1 MNLLHMKHAL
11 EVAKAGSLSKAS
23 EVLLIAAP
31 NISRSIK
38 ELEADLG
45 ITIFD
50 RTQNGMK
57 LTPEGEEFLE
67 FAMSILGQ
75 IDHVENYYKKGHPKK
90 QTFSISVPRAS
101 YICEAF
107 AEFSKSLSKDA
118 AEIFY
123 KETNSQRTINNMLNH
138 DYKLGIVRYAENYDM
153 YFKTMLE
160 EKGFTY
166 ELITEFT
173 YKIIM
178 SKDSPLAKLD
188 TISSDDL
195 VDYIE
200 IAHADPYVP
209 SMPISKVVKEELSD
223 DIDRRIFVFERT
235 SQFELLSRNLET
247 FMWVSPIPK
256 SLLERYDLVQ
266 KECSENRKIYKDLLI
281 YKNGYKLSKLDRQ
294 FITELCES
302 KRKYL

>member
-38 ELEADLG
+38 ELEADIG

-67 FAMSILGQ
+67 FAKSILGQ
-75 IDHVENYYKKGHPKK
+75 IDQVENYYKKGHPKK
-90 QTFSISVPRAS
+90 QTFSLSAPRAS

-107 AEFSKSLSKDA
+107 AEFSKTLSKDA

-123 KETNSQRTINNMLNH
+123 KETNSQRTINNMINH

-166 ELITEFT
+166 ELIAEFT

-209 SMPISKVVKEELSD
+209 SMPVSKVVKEELSD

-235 SQFELLSRNLET
+235 SQFELLTRNLET

>member
-50 RTQNGMK
+50 RTQSGMK

-67 FAMSILGQ
+67 FAKSILGQ
-75 IDHVENYYKKGHPKK
+75 IDQVENYYKKGHQKK

-107 AEFSKSLSKDA
+107 VEFSKSLSKDA

-166 ELITEFT
+166 ELITEFS

-178 SKDSPLAKLD
+178 SKDSPLAKLH

-209 SMPISKVVKEELSD
+209 SMPVSKVVKEELSD

-266 KECSENRKIYKDLLI
+266 KECSENRKIYKDVLI

>member
-45 ITIFD
+45 IIIFD

-67 FAMSILGQ
+67 FAKSILGQ
-75 IDHVENYYKKGHPKK
+75 IDQVENYYKKGHPKK

-123 KETNSQRTINNMLNH
+123 KETNSQRTINNMLNN

-173 YKIIM
+173 YKIIV
-178 SKDSPLAKLD
+178 SKASPLAKLH

-209 SMPISKVVKEELSD
+209 SMPAAKVVKEELSD
-223 DIDRRIFVFERT
+223 DINRRIFVFERT

-281 YKNGYKLSKLDRQ
+281 YKNGYKLSNLDRQ
-294 FITELCES
+294 FITELCEA

>member
-67 FAMSILGQ
+67 FAKSILGQ
-75 IDHVENYYKKGHPKK
+75 IDQVENYYKKGHPKK

-178 SKDSPLAKLD
+178 SKNSPLAKLD

-223 DIDRRIFVFERT
+223 DIERRIFVFERT